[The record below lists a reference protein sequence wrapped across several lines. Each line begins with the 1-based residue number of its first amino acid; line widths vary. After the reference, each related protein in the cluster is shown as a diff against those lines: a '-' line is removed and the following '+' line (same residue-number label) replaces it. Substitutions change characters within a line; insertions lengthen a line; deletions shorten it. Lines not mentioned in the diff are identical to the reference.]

1 MKKIIVSLIG
11 LCIYVSL
18 FGAAKKPRIMVVP
31 STQLL
36 QDMHCI
42 QAIGQQNIPQ
52 YQKAFAQDGD
62 LKLAISKINAMMADR
77 GFPLLNLE
85 SVLQSKETQELL
97 EANIQNNASGASI
110 QTDPINEILAHSPAD
125 IVIYLSYTMHTTGPK
140 HSLSYTLQGIDSYSH
155 KEIASAAGTGQQ
167 SMSAEKAVLLEEAV
181 LAYMDT
187 FTQRLAH
194 HFETMRQK
202 GREISVHMRKWE
214 DSNIDFDSTIPEKDD
229 EMLSFIIEDWIAD
242 HSVDANYSTANM
254 SGSQLE
260 FTQVHIPLTFMRN
273 KREYPYDARRF
284 AYDLSKYLKTLNLQ
298 CKIETVGL
306 GEVYITIG
314 NKETQDEWDF

>member
-1 MKKIIVSLIG
+1 MKKIILSI
-11 LCIYVSL
+11 ISL
-18 FGAAKKPRIMVVP
+18 FIYTTLFAAAKKPSIMVVP

-36 QDMHCI
+36 QNIGCI
-42 QAIGQQNIPQ
+42 QVNEHQSIPL
-52 YQKAFAQDGD
+52 YQKAFSQDGD

-97 EANIQNNASGASI
+97 EANIQNNESGASI
-110 QTDPINEILAHSPAD
+110 QTDPINEILANSPAD
-125 IVIYLSYTMHTTGPK
+125 IVIYLSYTMHTIGPK

-194 HFETMRQK
+194 HFETMRQQ
-202 GREISVHMRKWE
+202 GREITIHMRKWE
-214 DSNIDFDSTIPEKDD
+214 NSSIDFDSTIPQKEE
-229 EMLSFIIEDWIAD
+229 EMLSFIIEDWIAE
-242 HSVDANYSTANM
+242 HSVNANYSTANM
-254 SGSQLE
+254 SGLQLE
-260 FTQVHIPLTFMRN
+260 FTQVHIPLTFTRN
-273 KREYPYDARRF
+273 NREYPYDARRF
-284 AYDLSKYLKTLNLQ
+284 AYDLSKYLKKLDLQ

-314 NKETQDEWDF
+314 NAASQDEWDF

>member
-1 MKKIIVSLIG
+1 MKKIILSI
-11 LCIYVSL
+11 ISL
-18 FGAAKKPRIMVVP
+18 FIYTTLFAAAKKPSIMVVP

-36 QDMHCI
+36 QNIGCI
-42 QAIGQQNIPQ
+42 QVNEHQSIPL
-52 YQKAFAQDGD
+52 YQKALSQDGD

-97 EANIQNNASGASI
+97 EANIQNNESGASI
-110 QTDPINEILAHSPAD
+110 QTDPINEILANSPAD
-125 IVIYLSYTMHTTGPK
+125 IVIYLSYTMHTIGPK

-194 HFETMRQK
+194 HFETMRQQ
-202 GREISVHMRKWE
+202 GREITIHMRKWE
-214 DSNIDFDSTIPEKDD
+214 NSSIDFDSTIPQKEE
-229 EMLSFIIEDWIAD
+229 EMLSFIIEDWIAE
-242 HSVDANYSTANM
+242 HSVNANYSTANM
-254 SGSQLE
+254 SGLQLE
-260 FTQVHIPLTFMRN
+260 FTQVHIPLTFTRN
-273 KREYPYDARRF
+273 NREYPYDARRF
-284 AYDLSKYLKTLNLQ
+284 AYDLSKYLKKLDLQ

-314 NKETQDEWDF
+314 NAASQDEWDF